1 MIRRLG
7 PLAVALMLTALFAV
21 GCGDDDNGDSGDS
34 GGTATEQV
42 DTGGGTAT
50 ESEDTSTESS
60 DSGDVSDNPQ
70 VQAAVEACK
79 QQIASNPAVKD
90 DIKADLQGICEKAAS
105 GDEADVKAAIK
116 EVCVKI
122 VESSVPSGSAQDT
135 AKQACEQ
142 AGG

>member
-50 ESEDTSTESS
+50 ESEDTTT
-60 DSGDVSDNPQ
+60 DSGGGDVSDNPQ

-90 DIKADLQGICEKAAS
+90 DIKSDLQAICEKAAS
-105 GDEADVKAAIK
+105 GDEEDVKSAIK